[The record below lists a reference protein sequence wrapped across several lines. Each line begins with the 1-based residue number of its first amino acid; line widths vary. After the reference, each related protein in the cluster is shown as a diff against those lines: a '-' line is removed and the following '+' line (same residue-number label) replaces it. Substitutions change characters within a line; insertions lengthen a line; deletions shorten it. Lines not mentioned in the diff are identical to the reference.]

1 MSERRPTVQDVA
13 RFACALLLT
22 AALVAAQPTFGP
34 PAVAAPPGVDA
45 PALGPDFEWGVATSG
60 FQSEGPPPDS
70 NWSRYLAAGRTHDP
84 YGSGPDFRHRYAEDI
99 ANAAAMGVDTFR
111 FSVEWARVQPAPEVW
126 DETEFAYYDDVVATI
141 RSHGMTP
148 MITLDHFVFPGWV
161 VDRGGWTR
169 DETINLWLTN
179 AEQVVARY
187 AGLGA
192 TWITFNEPTV
202 FLQKEMTLGGL
213 SPADAPGALDR
224 LVRTHRT
231 AYELIHR
238 LDPGSRVSSNVS
250 YIPAAMGVVDAMFTD
265 RVRDRL
271 DFVGLDY
278 YYGVSLDNLTAAAA
292 LSDAFYDIRP
302 QPDGIYHAAL
312 HFARRYPELPIFVVE
327 NGMPTDDGHPRP
339 DGYTRSD
346 HLRDHL
352 YWLQRARADGADVIG
367 YDYWSITDNYEWGN
381 YRNRFGLY
389 TVDVLTDPT
398 LTRRPTDA
406 VATYREVIAAGGV
419 AGDYR
424 PVMPDSVCSL
434 VNPPDSCRTTP
445 GS

>member
-213 SPADAPGALDR
+213 SPADAPGVLDR

-231 AYELIHR
+231 A
-238 LDPGSRVSSNVS
+238 P
-250 YIPAAMGVVDAMFTD
+250 
-265 RVRDRL
+265 
-271 DFVGLDY
+271 
-278 YYGVSLDNLTAAAA
+278 
-292 LSDAFYDIRP
+292 
-302 QPDGIYHAAL
+302 
-312 HFARRYPELPIFVVE
+312 
-327 NGMPTDDGHPRP
+327 PT
-339 DGYTRSD
+339 S
-346 HLRDHL
+346 
-352 YWLQRARADGADVIG
+352 
-367 YDYWSITDNYEWGN
+367 
-381 YRNRFGLY
+381 
-389 TVDVLTDPT
+389 
-398 LTRRPTDA
+398 
-406 VATYREVIAAGGV
+406 
-419 AGDYR
+419 
-424 PVMPDSVCSL
+424 
-434 VNPPDSCRTTP
+434 
-445 GS
+445 